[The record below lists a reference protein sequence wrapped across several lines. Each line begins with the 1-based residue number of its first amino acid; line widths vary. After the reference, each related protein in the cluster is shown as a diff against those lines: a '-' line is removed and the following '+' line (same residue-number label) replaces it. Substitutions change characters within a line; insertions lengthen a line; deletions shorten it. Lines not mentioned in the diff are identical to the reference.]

1 MVCVCVSLWRLMGWN
16 MSFCWWATQ
25 QHIVTKVVLW
35 ESVPVMSQIGS
46 SFFFWRNMDEQHS
59 YWNDLFLLSLS
70 FCPHPPSSYLFMTFS
85 IFSTLP
91 LLPPLLMHLFL
102 SFSLSPWLCNLL
114 FLLSPNEIKASPPFL
129 FFCLF
134 VDVLSISESR
144 RVCAA
149 EAVQNRNR
157 ESLCVCVTDVRY
169 Q

>member
-1 MVCVCVSLWRLMGWN
+1 MGRNKKSL
-16 MSFCWWATQ
+16 CWWATQ
-25 QHIVTKVVLW
+25 QHTVQYMYSIVTMLVW
-35 ESVPVMSQIGS
+35 GESVLVMLAQMS
-46 SFFFWRNMDEQHS
+46 STHS
-59 YWNDLFLLSLS
+59 KTTQKLYTSSLS
-70 FCPHPPSSYLFMTFS
+70 PPPPSSYLFMTFS

-91 LLPPLLMHLFL
+91 FLPPQLMHLFL

-114 FLLSPNEIKASPPFL
+114 FLLSPNKIKASPLFL
-129 FFCLF
+129 FFGGGLF